1 MTQTQI
7 KPWSQVDDDV
17 VTGDAPSAERDAP
30 RPELTPST
38 PYRAAMGKPA
48 GVRAYIAQLRAI
60 HAIVPLAIAACWLL
74 SGMAF
79 GFWGGGF
86 SRGAQ
91 FGMFTLNGL
100 AIAIVMFSWRARKDR
115 ITELRIALDRIGRER
130 ADVAPPPSI
139 DDELQ
144 QVWSAVEQH
153 ATSLSGQLQRIKSDQ
168 KQMELALSLSGVQK
182 QQAEAVLRAISDP
195 VLVTDAYDQLVQA
208 NPAAEE
214 LFGIKGD
221 QSTRMPV
228 SEIISD
234 EKIVAAIRD
243 SREAEVRVAKRRI
256 EIDIGDR
263 VFAMTLSPI
272 GSQTSGGVAGVE
284 SHGVVC
290 LMRDITKDRLAA
302 RMKSEFVAQVAHE
315 LRTPLSSIRAYVEM
329 LVDGE
334 ASDEKTRN
342 EYYGI
347 IDASADRLGRLID
360 NMLNI
365 SRIEAGTV
373 RISKEAVSLSI
384 VAKEACDLMRPAAEE
399 KSITLTEELTP
410 TMYQV
415 MADRDLIYQAILN
428 LLSNA
433 VKYTPSGG
441 SVQLRMLPLD
451 VNKLIRIEVTDTGL
465 GIPKEDL
472 PRMFQKFFRVEANKQ
487 LAKGT
492 GLGLNLVKQIVETVH
507 GGELTLTSEV
517 GKGSTFGIVLP
528 LAAENA
534 KG

>member
-1 MTQTQI
+1 MTPTQI

-17 VTGDAPSAERDAP
+17 AECVVQETTSVLGQSAPAPPIPRNEPSATAWNLIAAVKKIRSIHAVVP
-30 RPELTPST
+30 LVM
-38 PYRAAMGKPA
+38 AAMWLLYGLAFASWNNGVSA
-48 GVRAYIAQLRAI
+48 GVQFALLTLVSLGIA
-60 HAIVPLAIAACWLL
+60 VIAAAWY
-74 SGMAF
+74 G
-79 GFWGGGF
+79 
-86 SRGAQ
+86 
-91 FGMFTLNGL
+91 
-100 AIAIVMFSWRARKDR
+100 RKGRVADLQ
-115 ITELRIALDRIGRER
+115 TSLDRISRQR
-130 ADVAPPPSI
+130 AAGPSEL
-139 DDELQ
+139 DLDEEFKP
-144 QVWSAVEQH
+144 VWRAIEQH
-153 ATSLSGQLQRIKSDQ
+153 TTALARQIDRMMSDR
-168 KQMELALSLSGVQK
+168 KELDLALSLSSVQR

-214 LFGIKGD
+214 LFGFKCD
-221 QSTRMPV
+221 V
-228 SEIISD
+228 SLRKPLTDVITD
-234 EKIVAAIRD
+234 EKVVTSIRE
-243 SREAEVRVAKRRI
+243 SREAEVRVARRRI
-256 EIDIGDR
+256 EHDIGDR
-263 VFAMTLSPI
+263 VFALTLSPI
-272 GSQTSGGVAGVE
+272 GCAGPGGDSATE

-334 ASDEKTRN
+334 AADEKTRS
-342 EYYGI
+342 EYYTI

-373 RISKEAVSLSI
+373 RIKKEAIAISM
-384 VAKEACDLMRPAAEE
+384 VAKEAADMMRPAAEE
-399 KSITLTEELTP
+399 KGITLTEELTP
-410 TMYQV
+410 VMFQV
-415 MADRDLIYQAILN
+415 DADRDLIYQAILN

-433 VKYTPSGG
+433 VKYTPNGG
-441 SVQLRMLPLD
+441 AVQLRMIPREQD
-451 VNKLIRIEVTDTGL
+451 KTIRIEVTDTGL

-487 LAKGT
+487 MAKGT
-492 GLGLNLVKQIVETVH
+492 GLGLNLVKQIVEKVH

-528 LAAENA
+528 LV
-534 KG
+534 

>member
-17 VTGDAPSAERDAP
+17 AESAVP
-30 RPELTPST
+30 QTPSVTAPESPAPPPRTEPT
-38 PYRAAMGKPA
+38 PTPRTVLALVKKI
-48 GVRAYIAQLRAI
+48 RSI
-60 HAIVPLAIAACWLL
+60 HAAAPLGIATFWLL
-74 SGMAF
+74 YGLLAGSWSSGITTKTL
-79 GFWGGGF
+79 F
-86 SRGAQ
+86 SL
-91 FGMFTLNGL
+91 FTLTGL
-100 AIAIVMFSWRARKDR
+100 GVGVIVAAWYGRKGR
-115 ITELRIALDRIGRER
+115 IDDLQASLDRISRQQPDG
-130 ADVAPPPSI
+130 PSELEL
-139 DDELQ
+139 DEEFRP
-144 QVWSAVEQH
+144 VWTAVEQH
-153 ATSLSGQLQRIKSDQ
+153 TTALARQIDRMMTDRKELD
-168 KQMELALSLSGVQK
+168 LALSLSSVQR

-214 LFGIKGD
+214 LFGFKCD
-221 QSTRMPV
+221 ESLRKPLA
-228 SEIISD
+228 EIITD
-234 EKIVAAIRD
+234 EKIVTSIRE
-243 SREAEVRVAKRRI
+243 SREAEVRVARRRI
-256 EIDIGDR
+256 EHDIGDR
-263 VFAMTLSPI
+263 VFALTLSPI
-272 GSQTSGGVAGVE
+272 GCASPGGDGAPE

-334 ASDEKTRN
+334 ASDEKTRA

-347 IDASADRLGRLID
+347 IDASAERLGRLID

-373 RISKEAVSLSI
+373 RIKKEAIAVSM
-384 VAKEACDLMRPAAEE
+384 VAKEAADMMRPAAEE
-399 KSITLTEELTP
+399 KGITLTEELTP
-410 TMYQV
+410 VMFQV
-415 MADRDLIYQAILN
+415 DADRDLIYQAILN

-433 VKYTPSGG
+433 VKYTPEGG
-441 SVQLRMLPLD
+441 SVHLRMIPREQD
-451 VNKLIRIEVTDTGL
+451 KTIRIEVTDTGM

-487 LAKGT
+487 MAKGT

-528 LAAENA
+528 LAQ
-534 KG
+534 

>member
-1 MTQTQI
+1 MTPTQI

-17 VTGDAPSAERDAP
+17 AEGAADHLHSAPGHMPQSPAESAPEAERIPQDLLA
-30 RPELTPST
+30 RFRKIRS
-38 PYRAAMGKPA
+38 
-48 GVRAYIAQLRAI
+48 I
-60 HAIVPLAIAACWLL
+60 HAIVPLAFSSLWIIYGLISGSWANGVSPLSQLGLL
-74 SGMAF
+74 LLIGSGVAIITLAWF
-79 GFWGGGF
+79 G
-86 SRGAQ
+86 
-91 FGMFTLNGL
+91 
-100 AIAIVMFSWRARKDR
+100 RKGR
-115 ITELRIALDRIGRER
+115 IGELQSSLRSIALNRTAGS
-130 ADVAPPPSI
+130 APVEL
-139 DDELQ
+139 DEELKP
-144 QVWSAVEQH
+144 VWSAVEQH
-153 ATSLSGQLQRIKSDQ
+153 TSSLARQLDRLTSDRR
-168 KQMELALSLSGVQK
+168 ELDLALSLSSVQR
-182 QQAEAVLRAISDP
+182 QQAEAVLSAISDP

-214 LFGIKGD
+214 LFGFQSD
-221 QSTRMPV
+221 QSLRKPLV
-228 SEIISD
+228 EVISD
-234 EKIVAAIRD
+234 EKVVTSIRE
-243 SREAEVRVAKRRI
+243 SREAEMRVARRRI
-256 EIDIGDR
+256 EHDIGDR
-263 VFAMTLSPI
+263 VFALTLSPI
-272 GSQTSGGVAGVE
+272 GCATPSGQEGAA

-334 ASDEKTRN
+334 AADEKTRS
-342 EYYGI
+342 EYYEI
-347 IDASADRLGRLID
+347 IEASAERLGRLID

-373 RISKEAVSLSI
+373 RIHKEAISVSM
-384 VAKEACDLMRPAAEE
+384 VAKEAADMMRPAADE
-399 KSITLTEELTP
+399 KGITLTEELTP
-410 TMYQV
+410 VMFQV

-433 VKYTPSGG
+433 VKYTPNGG
-441 SVQLRMLPLD
+441 TVHLRMQPREQE
-451 VNKLIRIEVTDTGL
+451 KTIRIEVVDSGL

-487 LAKGT
+487 MAKGT

-528 LAAENA
+528 LA
-534 KG
+534 